1 MFNGLRSNGRMPGDE
16 HLQFWDGSVEDVEA
30 MKAVVT
36 LEAGSSGPAVGRAA
50 KRSRGLVETTAQK
63 VFREFK
69 DAWFSEPRDALPM
82 D

>member
-1 MFNGLRSNGRMPGDE
+1 
-16 HLQFWDGSVEDVEA
+16 